1 MIDHG
6 RLRDGAL
13 ADFYFSN
20 RDFDPEME
28 APDSQ
33 AIAAEVK
40 RRGLTTDQ
48 LQTALNALG
57 AEKGLP
63 ELVIIQIL
71 EGANPITA
79 IRACRGTTIA
89 ALAEAAG
96 LDAALIE
103 DVEAGVV
110 LPSEDAVAA
119 MAGALGVAPDDLVV
133 PGDDS
138 PEIGEDDIPW

>member
-1 MIDHG
+1 MIDYS
-6 RLRDGAL
+6 RLSDGAL

-20 RDFDPEME
+20 LDFDPEME
-28 APDSQ
+28 AHDSQ
-33 AIAAEVK
+33 AIVTEVT
-40 RRGLTTDQ
+40 RRGLTTEQ

-57 AEKGLP
+57 PENGLP

-79 IRACRGTTIA
+79 IRACRGMTIA
-89 ALAEAAG
+89 TLAEAAG

-110 LPSEDAVAA
+110 VPSEDAVAA